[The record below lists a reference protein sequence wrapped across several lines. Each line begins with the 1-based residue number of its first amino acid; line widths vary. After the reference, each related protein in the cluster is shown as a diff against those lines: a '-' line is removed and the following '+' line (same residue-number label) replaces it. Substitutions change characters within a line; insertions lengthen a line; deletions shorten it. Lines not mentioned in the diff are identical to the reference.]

1 MIVNGEVQTVTR
13 LYAVLQHSL
22 QYVAA
27 VWPVSVSV
35 WATASLQV
43 HLQIPNTVYTGHSWS
58 LTQWIEPSSWKQR
71 LYRKDTLLETKM
83 QLPLV

>member
-35 WATASLQV
+35 WATVSLQV
-43 HLQIPNTVYTGHSWS
+43 HLTNTKYS
-58 LTQWIEPSSWKQR
+58 LHRPQLVI
-71 LYRKDTLLETKM
+71 DTVDWTFHLEAKII
-83 QLPLV
+83 